1 MRYLSTSD
9 EEQKEILQSL
19 GLDSIEDLLKSI
31 PSGIRVQGSLELP
44 EALTEPELIQ
54 YFHEIEKKNVTS
66 RVSFLGAGVNQHLI
80 PLVISSLISRG
91 EFLTSYTP
99 YQAEI
104 SQGTLQAIFEYQTF
118 ICQLTGMEISNA
130 SMYDGSS
137 ALAEATL
144 MASRIS
150 KKKRFLIAKSIHP
163 EYREVIK
170 TYTRYQDFVLDEI
183 GFYSNGSLNLE
194 NLKKEMNENVAA
206 VIIQSPNFFG
216 NLESLKS
223 LSEICRSNGVLMIVN
238 IAELLSLGIVKPP
251 GIFGADIV
259 CGEAQSLGVPQ
270 SFGGPHIGFLATRE
284 RFLRNL
290 PGRLV
295 GQTIDKKGRRGFV
308 LTLSTREQH
317 IRREKATSNI
327 CTNQNLT
334 ALMVTIY
341 CSLIGKNGI
350 REIAMQ
356 NLSKTQYATNA
367 LLSNGVNILFNG
379 PRFNEFVIRPKCSI
393 KELLKRCD
401 EVDLIPGLPLQ
412 HYYPEMQNTLL
423 ISITETKSKK
433 QIDKLVRCFS
443 N

>member
-1 MRYLSTSD
+1 MRYLPTSD
-9 EEQKEILQSL
+9 EEQKEIFASL
-19 GLDSIEDLLKSI
+19 GIDSIEDLLKGI
-31 PSGIRVQGSLELP
+31 PSGIRLQHSLRLP
-44 EALTEPELIQ
+44 PALTEPELLQ
-54 YFHEIEKKNVTS
+54 YFHEIEKKNITDV
-66 RVSFLGAGVNQHLI
+66 VSFLGAGVNQHII
-80 PLVISSLISRG
+80 PLVINSLISRG

-104 SQGTLQAIFEYQTF
+104 SQGTLQAIFEYQTL
-118 ICQLTGMEISNA
+118 ICQLTNMEISNA

-170 TYTRYQDFVLDEI
+170 TYTRHQEFILEELDFSST
-183 GFYSNGSLNLE
+183 GC
-194 NLKKEMNENVAA
+194 LKLSQLHEKINDDVAG

-216 NLESLKS
+216 NLEPLNT
-223 LSEICRSNGVLMIVN
+223 LSKVCHNKQALLIVN

-251 GIFGADIV
+251 GTFGADIV

-270 SFGGPHIGFLATRE
+270 SFGGPHIGFLSTRQE
-284 RFLRNL
+284 FVRNL

-295 GQTIDKKGRRGFV
+295 GQTVDGNGDRGFV

-341 CSLIGKNGI
+341 CSLMGKNGI
-350 REIAMQ
+350 RKIALQ
-356 NLSKTQYATNA
+356 NISRTQYAINA
-367 LLSNGVNILFNG
+367 LLNNGVDVLLQG
-379 PRFNEFVIRPKCSI
+379 PRFNEFVIRPKVSVD
-393 KELLKRCD
+393 KLMKRFS
-401 EVDLIPGLPLQ
+401 EVKIIPGLPLES
-412 HYYPEMQNTLL
+412 YYPELGNTLL
-423 ISITETKSKK
+423 ISTTEIKTKK
-433 QIDKLVRCFS
+433 QIDNLVQCFCE
-443 N
+443 